1 MRWEHLT
8 SPDFAKAVDTCSG
21 VGILPMGVL
30 EPHGAH
36 LPLGQDMLQAHA
48 VACRAAGQEPAI
60 VMPVF
65 PWTINHEAAHLTGA
79 VVLSRDLVMSTLSE
93 LCEEM
98 SRNGLKKI
106 ILFSGHGGNRFIV
119 DLFIQT
125 FLTKR
130 RDYIVYRVNVPFI
143 SDRANALMETDDL
156 GHACEAETSLA
167 LFLHGDLVK
176 MDAVPDDPSRN
187 LGRNKPLAD
196 AGVYSPVDWYAM
208 WPNMYVG
215 DASKAAPDKGRVV
228 FDDLVAGLAKA
239 IRAVKDD
246 TATQTLVEEFTR
258 AQSDP
263 HPPFHE
269 DY

>member
-8 SPDFAKAVDTCSG
+8 SPDFAKAVDACSG

-36 LPLGQDMLQAHA
+36 LPLGQDAFQAHA
-48 VACRAAGQEPAI
+48 VACRAAEQESAI
-60 VMPVF
+60 VLPAF
-65 PWTINHEAAHLTGA
+65 PWSINHEAAHLSGA
-79 VVLSRDLVMSTLSE
+79 LALSRDLVMSTLSE

-98 SRNGLKKI
+98 SRNGLKRI
-106 ILFSGHGGNRFIV
+106 IIFSGHGGNRFIV
-119 DLFIQT
+119 DLFVQT
-125 FLTKR
+125 FLEKP
-130 RDYIVYRVNVPFI
+130 RDYIVYRAQVPFI
-143 SDRANALMETDDL
+143 SDRVAKLMETDVL

-176 MDAVPDDPSRN
+176 MGDIPEPSRN
-187 LGRNKPLAD
+187 GGRNRPLAD

-215 DASKAAPDKGRVV
+215 DASKATPDKGRVL
-228 FDDLVAGLAKA
+228 FEDLVAGLVKA

-246 TATQTLVEEFTR
+246 TTTPTLLNEFSR

-263 HPPFHE
+263 KPPFHRP
-269 DY
+269 